1 MASMFPAPLSP
12 PAPQAAPCGL
22 LTYAVLTTATN
33 GWAEC
38 LGSGSYG
45 AVYAGVLNGE
55 RVAVKRFRQKDSGT
69 DSFLREVAVA
79 ALVQHPHVLR
89 VVAMVRARPTRYACL
104 ARQAPRRGAAS
115 LRRGSS
121 ELHPLLS
128 WPALAPLPCQR
139 PAGPRRASLR
149 LAAGRPARLTSSPG
163 VREALGG
170 RQAARLGVAWMG
182 RPRAAGL
189 LLPRPTGCG
198 GRNSLGRCALCD
210 TTVPRQ
216 GSRGSGGGGAAGEPP
231 LGPPIPCHCR
241 SAARFGSSFGQC
253 P

>member
-1 MASMFPAPLSP
+1 MASMFPAPVSP

-22 LTYAVLTTATN
+22 LTYAALTTATI

-104 ARQAPRRGAAS
+104 ARQAPRRGAQHAPEAREQRAAPPAELAS
-115 LRRGSS
+115 TRPVSAALPAPRWASAGVPSPGS
-121 ELHPLLS
+121 
-128 WPALAPLPCQR
+128 
-139 PAGPRRASLR
+139 RASC
-149 LAAGRPARLTSSPG
+149 SPD
-163 VREALGG
+163 L
-170 RQAARLGVAWMG
+170 QPG
-182 RPRAAGL
+182 RPRGAG
-189 LLPRPTGCG
+189 RAT
-198 GRNSLGRCALCD
+198 
-210 TTVPRQ
+210 
-216 GSRGSGGGGAAGEPP
+216 SRHAGGGVDGAPSGCWAAAPAAHRLWRAQLAGP
-231 LGPPIPCHCR
+231 L
-241 SAARFGSSFGQC
+241 C
-253 P
+253 PV